1 MYQQKETVLT
11 WSSISIERKNYKN
24 VLSQKWFF
32 RKKLLKF
39 YINQG
44 GGGYPIPVKPYQ
56 PKQNIVNRAY
66 GLPIIIHLVHD
77 PSNHTDKNIQ
87 SVYYSARGIT
97 RDTLNRTDLP
107 T

>member
-1 MYQQKETVLT
+1 MASPYM
-11 WSSISIERKNYKN
+11 RKAKN
-24 VLSQKWFF
+24 AS
-32 RKKLLKF
+32 
-39 YINQG
+39 
-44 GGGYPIPVKPYQ
+44 PYT
-56 PKQNIVNRAY
+56 AY